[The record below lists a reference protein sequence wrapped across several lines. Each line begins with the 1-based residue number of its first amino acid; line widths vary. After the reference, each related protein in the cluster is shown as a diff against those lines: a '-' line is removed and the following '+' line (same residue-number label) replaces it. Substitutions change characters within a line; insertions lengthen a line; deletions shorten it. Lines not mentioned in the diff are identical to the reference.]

1 MVWCSIQKTEKTA
14 AAFLSLM
21 TSNFRQFW
29 TTFYLGR
36 VKAQTRRA
44 VIKMLCW
51 TIAFLVRLQKHSR
64 ANQPRFLKEI
74 LRQVFSSKGNVK
86 NFRKPVKISLHIA
99 FKSQQSFT
107 YLLFTSF
114 IFVSFILNI
123 FPFSSA
129 SFFLFS
135 DINHWTKIPVF

>member
-1 MVWCSIQKTEKTA
+1 MK
-14 AAFLSLM
+14 
-21 TSNFRQFW
+21 
-29 TTFYLGR
+29 
-36 VKAQTRRA
+36 
-44 VIKMLCW
+44 
-51 TIAFLVRLQKHSR
+51 
-64 ANQPRFLKEI
+64 
-74 LRQVFSSKGNVK
+74 
-86 NFRKPVKISLHIA
+86 A

-135 DINHWTKIPVF
+135 DINHWTKILVFYQVASLTSWDTTASVL